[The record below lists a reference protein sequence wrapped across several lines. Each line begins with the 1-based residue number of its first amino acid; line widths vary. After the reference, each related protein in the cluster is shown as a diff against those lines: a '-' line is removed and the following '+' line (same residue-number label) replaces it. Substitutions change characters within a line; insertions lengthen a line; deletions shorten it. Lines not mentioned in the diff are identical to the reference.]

1 MKRTVVLFAGFVG
14 LASLA
19 LAGCSGGTTASPGYT
34 QSRAIDQD
42 IDATHAGMPSL
53 ASPTVATEDRDPSP
67 QPWRNEEQIDQQR
80 AEQTGQLP
88 Q

>member
-1 MKRTVVLFAGFVG
+1 MKRTIALFIVG
-14 LASLA
+14 ISTLGVI
-19 LAGCSGGTTASPGYT
+19 GCSDAVPTPGYG

-53 ASPTVATEDRDPSP
+53 ASPTAANTDPSP
-67 QPWRNEEQIDQQR
+67 SPLPWRNEEQMDQQK
-80 AEQTGQLP
+80 AEQTGQAP

>member
-1 MKRTVVLFAGFVG
+1 MKRTAVFFAGFVG
-14 LASLA
+14 LAASG
-19 LAGCSGGTTASPGYT
+19 LAGCSSGTPTPGYT

-42 IDATHAGMPSL
+42 IDATHANMPAL
-53 ASPTVATEDRDPSP
+53 ASPTLATEDRDPSP

-80 AEQTGQLP
+80 SEQTGQLP